1 MIIKCSVQTD
11 FLKDEFCIPV
21 LTNNPKEA
29 VTLEWI
35 KKEIMRR
42 YRQWHK
48 FPVYEFEFMKNKG
61 TESTSGSKENG
72 KPQAHVD
79 LDTLND
85 TEKRNTLEVMEISV
99 TESER
104 SKLERA
110 KDERR
115 MEEKHREAS
124 LEAKRKR
131 ELRREMITKLKI
143 SGYC

>member
-11 FLKDEFCIPV
+11 FLKDVFCIPV

-35 KKEIMRR
+35 KKEILKR

-48 FPVYEFEFMKNKG
+48 FPVYEFDFKKNNG
-61 TESTSGSKENG
+61 RDSKTVPEENG
-72 KPQAHVD
+72 NPQSHVD
-79 LDTLND
+79 LETLND
-85 TEKRNTLEVMEISV
+85 TEKRKTLEVMEISV

-110 KDERR
+110 EDERR
-115 MEEKHREAS
+115 VEKKRREAL
-124 LEAKRKR
+124 LEVKRKR
-131 ELRREMITKLKI
+131 EHQREIIKKLKI
-143 SGYC
+143 SGNC